1 MYGGLVHHSRSVWSS
16 DRISAPSQHGVHY
29 GGFPP
34 SAPVPQKYSRGTGRR
49 NLKAAELFS
58 YTLNFEVWWL
68 SAVGGISRLGR
79 CRESSRTLGL
89 SVLGFLPPI
98 SIVSSS
104 TRARLRHLLSPI
116 AAEMRNLPRLQTTRR
131 PHRMRLIAQPT
142 GEEGQ
147 VG

>member
-29 GGFPP
+29 GGVPP

-49 NLKAAELFS
+49 NLNAAELFS

-79 CRESSRTLGL
+79 RLERVISDSWSLGPWVPPSHLNRE
-89 SVLGFLPPI
+89 
-98 SIVSSS
+98 
-104 TRARLRHLLSPI
+104 
-116 AAEMRNLPRLQTTRR
+116 
-131 PHRMRLIAQPT
+131 
-142 GEEGQ
+142 
-147 VG
+147 